1 MFHNFSFDLMQP
13 SKAKNVCIFTMM
25 NLSSM
30 SWTAP
35 LLAMSVRCVL
45 EEQKRCKP
53 LPEPAHL
60 VGQVITQIECCRV
73 RSCNKEVWISV
84 HVTSGFEQVCTRL
97 PIRLRVKSAA
107 VAPFRSTGA
116 RRAVIFAQRIITAQ
130 WASSCIF
137 KKEKLAYVQW
147 QLMLSSP
154 EPGCKPHPVSQR
166 CILSL
171 GQLGP
176 QLLHGDF
183 LP

>member
-1 MFHNFSFDLMQP
+1 MPLKSTLHMFHNFSFDLMQP

-25 NLSSM
+25 KLSSM

-53 LPEPAHL
+53 LPEPARL

-73 RSCNKEVWISV
+73 GSCNKEAWISV

-97 PIRLRVKSAA
+97 PIRLCVKSAA

-116 RRAVIFAQRIITAQ
+116 RRAVIFAQRIITAR

-137 KKEKLAYVQW
+137 KKEKLANVQW
-147 QLMLSSP
+147 QLML
-154 EPGCKPHPVSQR
+154 
-166 CILSL
+166 
-171 GQLGP
+171 
-176 QLLHGDF
+176 F
-183 LP
+183 LTRARM